1 MNVQITKRH
10 DRHLSQET
18 KDFIVADVEALQRF
32 HDGISSAH
40 VILDKVEHKSGPEDI
55 VEIIINAAGANI
67 TAKTS
72 NQEENMVKAF
82 DETLSKVARQ
92 LKKKNEKEKSHN

>member
-10 DRHLSQET
+10 ERHLSEGTQ
-18 KDFIVADVEALQRF
+18 DFIIADVESLSKF
-32 HDGISSAH
+32 HDGITSAH

-55 VEIIINAAGANI
+55 VEIIVSTDGANLA
-67 TAKTS
+67 AKSS

-82 DETLSKVARQ
+82 DETLEKITRQ
-92 LKKKNEKEKSHN
+92 LKKKNEIKKAHN